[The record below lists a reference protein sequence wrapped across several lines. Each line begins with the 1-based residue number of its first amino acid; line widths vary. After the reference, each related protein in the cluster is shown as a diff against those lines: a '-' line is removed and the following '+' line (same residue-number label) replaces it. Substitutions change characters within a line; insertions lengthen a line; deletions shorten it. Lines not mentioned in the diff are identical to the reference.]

1 LYEGS
6 TIRRRAGIRCAGC
19 IGVLSLCAAG
29 SAVASENWFP
39 VRTHNPFLQ
48 IYGLPLF
55 QGAEVLPPADW
66 AWQATFDIA
75 NHADASSV
83 GNETVTLDGESY
95 YFNFSLRHGI
105 SDWLEVGVD
114 VPLTA
119 HADGMLDNV
128 IESWHDLWGMS
139 NVKRQGPANEL
150 EFHYAGEGVEPFT
163 LDSGVAGLGD
173 IRLHAAVPIPI
184 ALLDADDALSARAGV
199 KLPTGDPDE
208 LLGSGAVDTWVA
220 VYYSGANVFGLDRLG
235 LSAHVGVLQTG
246 DSDLF
251 AEIQENTVP
260 FGGLAANWRFTE
272 RLHAKAAMYAQ
283 GDYVES
289 GLNELGSSLQ
299 LIVGGDYRF
308 AGSGM
313 SLSFGVVE
321 ELFSD
326 ATVDFAIQ
334 VSLRNNFGDGG

>member
-1 LYEGS
+1 
-6 TIRRRAGIRCAGC
+6 
-19 IGVLSLCAAG
+19 
-29 SAVASENWFP
+29 
-39 VRTHNPFLQ
+39 
-48 IYGLPLF
+48 
-55 QGAEVLPPADW
+55 
-66 AWQATFDIA
+66 
-75 NHADASSV
+75 
-83 GNETVTLDGESY
+83 
-95 YFNFSLRHGI
+95 
-105 SDWLEVGVD
+105 
-114 VPLTA
+114 
-119 HADGMLDNV
+119 
-128 IESWHDLWGMS
+128 
-139 NVKRQGPANEL
+139 VKRQGPPNEL
-150 EFHYAGEGVEPFT
+150 EFHYAGAGVEPYT

-173 IRLHAAVPIPI
+173 IRLHAAVPIPV
-184 ALLDADDALSARAGV
+184 ALLDEDDALSVRAGV

-208 LLGSGAVDTWVA
+208 LLGSGAVDTYVA
-220 VYYSGANVFGLDRLG
+220 VYYSGAGVFGLDRLG

-260 FGGLAANWRFTE
+260 FGGFAANWRFTE

-308 AGSGM
+308 ASNGM

-334 VSLRNNFGDGG
+334 ISLRHDLGDGA